1 VYDFDGFAGKS
12 APERKGYLMQ
22 DLLSLVLC
30 AGDIAKREIL
40 KHWNT
45 DFKVE
50 WKPDNSPVTIADKNA
65 EESVRAFA
73 QKETPEFGFIGE
85 EFGQENPKAE
95 YQWVLDPIDGT
106 KSFIHGVPLFGTLI
120 AILRKG
126 APIAGLVQLPAL
138 NSKIWAAKGE
148 GAFTDDGRVV
158 RVSDTDKLE
167 NSLVLSSTI
176 NTMERKGYGEWF
188 SGIRKNAKLYRGWG
202 DCFGYYLVACGKA
215 EIMADPVV
223 SLWDIAP
230 YPLIF
235 EEAGGKFSTLKG
247 EKSLFSAN
255 GTPLH
260 PIYEGYTAI
269 ASNGKFEVPLPI
281 A

>member
-1 VYDFDGFAGKS
+1 
-12 APERKGYLMQ
+12 MQ
-22 DLLSLVLC
+22 SDLLSLILC
-30 AGDIAKREIL
+30 AGNIAQNEIL
-40 KHWNT
+40 KHWKT

-50 WKPDNSPVTIADKNA
+50 WKPDNSPVTMADKKA
-65 EESVRAFA
+65 EESVRDFA

-106 KSFIHGVPLFGTLI
+106 KSFIYGVPLFGTII
-120 AILRKG
+120 AILKNG
-126 APIAGLVQLPAL
+126 IPIAGLIQFPIL
-138 NSKIWAAKGE
+138 NNKIWATAGG
-148 GAFTDDGRVV
+148 GAFIGDNGVTGRGSAI
-158 RVSDTDKLE
+158 RVSNVGELKS
-167 NSLVLSSTI
+167 SLVLSGTI
-176 NTMERKGYGEWF
+176 NTIESKGYGEWF

-215 EIMADPVV
+215 EIMVDPVV

-235 EEAGGKFSTLKG
+235 TETGGTFSTLKG

-255 GTPLH
+255 GEPLH
-260 PIYEGYTAI
+260 PICEGYTAI
-269 ASNGKFEVPLPI
+269 ASNGRFKVPLPI
-281 A
+281 I